1 MGTGPAPAL
10 CDCILEQYVTFP
22 AACCHGSQPC
32 SPVGAWAR
40 GRALCVLSEPISNY
54 GLQLKWLVCLP
65 GPGPWTLDPKGPW
78 TLLDGQTLPG
88 TPAASP
94 ALPLIWC
101 LQSQLCT
108 PTSVH
113 PPKSLRKVVFQL
125 PPAVYFALK
134 PTYKFNQTLLH

>member
-1 MGTGPAPAL
+1 MGTWPGLVRAVRTYL
-10 CDCILEQYVTFP
+10 QLW
-22 AACCHGSQPC
+22 AAAQVAGLL
-32 SPVGAWAR
+32 AWAW
-40 GRALCVLSEPISNY
+40 A
-54 GLQLKWLVCLP
+54 
-65 GPGPWTLDPKGPW
+65 LDPKGPW